1 MYVKASSHQDLE
13 MPDTIEKKNQTS
25 KKIKLYKTRV
35 GNNCCI

>member
-25 KKIKLYKTRV
+25 KKNQTI
-35 GNNCCI
+35 